1 MTYKIKEILEK
12 IKSSNKDVL
21 DQSMKIIDEQSR
33 EELERAKSAIT
44 RVNALIALSGA
55 VSFGNIYYF
64 MWFNSRTW
72 HPLLVFAIL
81 RK

>member
-12 IKSSNKDVL
+12 TKSNNEDVL

-33 EELERAKSAIT
+33 EELERAKSAIM

-55 VSFGNIYYF
+55 VLFGNIHYF
-64 MWFNSRTW
+64 T
-72 HPLLVFAIL
+72 
-81 RK
+81 

>member
-1 MTYKIKEILEK
+1 MRYKIKEILEK
-12 IKSSNKDVL
+12 TKSNNEDVL

-55 VSFGNIYYF
+55 VLFGNIHYF
-64 MWFNSRTW
+64 T
-72 HPLLVFAIL
+72 
-81 RK
+81 

>member
-12 IKSSNKDVL
+12 IKSNNKDVL

-55 VSFGNIYYF
+55 VLFGNICYF
-64 MWFNSRTW
+64 T
-72 HPLLVFAIL
+72 
-81 RK
+81 